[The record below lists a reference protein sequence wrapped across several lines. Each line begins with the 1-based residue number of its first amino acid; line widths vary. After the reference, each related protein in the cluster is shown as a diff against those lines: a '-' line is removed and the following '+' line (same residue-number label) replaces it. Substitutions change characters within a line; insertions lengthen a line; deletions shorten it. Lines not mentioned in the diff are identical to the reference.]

1 MKRDQKV
8 QGLKLNLVNISAGK
22 DGSDG
27 QNTPKTTN
35 REREGADETNMIEM
49 NRQTSEKL
57 LDFKLVQN

>member
-8 QGLKLNLVNISAGK
+8 QGLKLNLVNITAGE
-22 DGSDG
+22 DSSDG

-35 REREGADETNMIEM
+35 REREGADKTDMIEM

-57 LDFKLVQN
+57 LDFKLV